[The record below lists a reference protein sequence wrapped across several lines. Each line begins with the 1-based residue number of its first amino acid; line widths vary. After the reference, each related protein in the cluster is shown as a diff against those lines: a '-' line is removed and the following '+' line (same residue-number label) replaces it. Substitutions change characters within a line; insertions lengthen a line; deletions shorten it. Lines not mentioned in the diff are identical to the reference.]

1 MATAVSAD
9 TNLTEVLMLWSKPVT
24 QNIRSLPA
32 ILFVNIVT
40 LINHLCKNITKINKF
55 VLVISGDVLKIL
67 LDDKIH
73 DFPQVEVIYVYY
85 DNESNLEQD
94 KNDYQTKYPKIQFIY
109 EKDVETQIA
118 EKIIVDHAI
127 SSPKSIER
135 ETIYGVASTIEQR
148 ISAKRSNTNS
158 RHSLESKRLSIMK
171 THDNSVKNISQIPCT
186 YICPVCKLIFRDPYQ
201 LNCGHRCCE
210 SCINFTNKEIICITC
225 SEVSTNENIRFDRGF
240 SRDMQQQTI
249 SCSVCTWIDAESE
262 RQKSIYSPPF
272 YSSPTGYKMCLRLY
286 LNGDSDTRN
295 THMSLFLIIM
305 RNDYD
310 AILHWPF
317 SYEVLFRLIDQSTL
331 NNNQRNITASFR
343 PDIRSNCFHRPL
355 SAMNDGYGIKK
366 FLSLVE
372 FEQNRS
378 LYIKDNT
385 MFIETNINFLSE
397 RQVMSSILHECGS
410 PNDEWHIDT
419 ISEDFMN
426 IS

>member
-40 LINHLCKNITKINKF
+40 LINHLCTNITKINKF

-109 EKDVETQIA
+109 EKDVERQIA

-210 SCINFTNKEIICITC
+210 SF
-225 SEVSTNENIRFDRGF
+225 
-240 SRDMQQQTI
+240 
-249 SCSVCTWIDAESE
+249 DAESE